1 MYSKAGSHTDTIIRP
16 TRVPRLLPLSPG
28 VLPRWSQGEG
38 RVFRVL
44 SGGSAAGIELLRGDL
59 LLVRGDTGRGQV
71 GVLVPRGYG
80 RPMMGV
86 RTTSGLRAEPGG
98 MSCSLERWVMA
109 GRLVARARSFRTHPR
124 SGQVLRQQGGV
135 AEYPAELSGVRGRWV
150 ALELAGPLTP
160 ELHGWLSRRMTGLR
174 RSAATRVVGECAW
187 LHEGCPLLRAG
198 ALIAELREH
207 FGLRASVGVAALAD
221 AAVAAVQLAM
231 PSAVL
236 AVEAGAEA
244 EFLAPL
250 PVAPAAQLTLFPA
263 AA

>member
-1 MYSKAGSHTDTIIRP
+1 MYSEAGSHTDAIIRP
-16 TRVPRLLPLSPG
+16 SRVPRLLPLSPG
-28 VLPRWSQGEG
+28 VLPRWSRGEG
-38 RVFRVL
+38 RVFRAL
-44 SGGSAAGIELLRGDL
+44 SEGSAAGIELLRGDL
-59 LLVRGDTGRGQV
+59 LLVRGDTSQSQV

-80 RPMMGV
+80 RPMLGV
-86 RTTSGLRAEPGG
+86 RTAGGLRAEPGG
-98 MSCSLERWVMA
+98 VRCSLERWAMA
-109 GRLVARARSFRTHPR
+109 GRLVARARSFRIRPR

-150 ALELAGPLTP
+150 ALELSSPLSP
-160 ELHGWLSRRMTGLR
+160 ELHRWLSRRMTVLR
-174 RSAATRVVGECAW
+174 RCGATRVVGECAW
-187 LHEGCPLLRAG
+187 LYEGCPLPRAG
-198 ALIAELREH
+198 VLISELWEH
-207 FGLRASVGVAALAD
+207 FGLRVGVGAAALAD

-231 PSAVL
+231 PSAVI

>member
-1 MYSKAGSHTDTIIRP
+1 MYSSNVIRP
-16 TRVPRLLPLSPG
+16 HKVPRLLPLSPG

-44 SGGSAAGIELLRGDL
+44 AEGAAADLELLRGDL
-59 LLVRGDTGRGQV
+59 LLVRGDVTRSQL

-80 RPMMGV
+80 RPMLGV
-86 RTTSGLRAEPGG
+86 RTEKGLRAEPGG
-98 MSCSLERWVMA
+98 VNCSLERWVMS
-109 GRLVARARSFRTHPR
+109 GRLVARARSFRIRPR
-124 SGQVLRQQGGV
+124 SGQVLRQNEGV
-135 AEYPAELSGVRGRWV
+135 AEYPAEIGEQPGYWV
-150 ALELAGPLTP
+150 ALELGGAVTP
-160 ELHGWLSRRMTGLR
+160 ALEEWLARRMTRLQR
-174 RSAATRVVGECAW
+174 VSATRVVGECEW
-187 LHEGCPLLRAG
+187 LYEGCALLRSG
-198 ALIAELREH
+198 ALIAELRDH
-207 FGLRASVGVAALAD
+207 FGLRASVGVAGRVD

-231 PSAVL
+231 PSAVI